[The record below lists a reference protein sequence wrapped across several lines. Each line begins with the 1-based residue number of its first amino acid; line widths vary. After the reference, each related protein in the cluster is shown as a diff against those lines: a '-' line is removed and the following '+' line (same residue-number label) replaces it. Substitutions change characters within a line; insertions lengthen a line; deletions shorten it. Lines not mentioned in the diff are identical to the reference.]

1 MAPDPP
7 GKSPG
12 GDRHVASVDQN
23 SERDRPAQL
32 SEPLWRR
39 LWSKL
44 RSRFARQIAVVVVV
58 IGTLAAVG
66 HFIGGM
72 IGWWHAYELT
82 FGHDQRA
89 KPLAKN
95 AAAPIEPLSIVVL
108 PLTIEGDATDVE
120 WFADALLDD
129 LVSEVARLPG
139 SFVIARA
146 TANTYRGKMIDPR
159 DVARELRVRYV
170 VRGSLRREGTAIRL
184 NLALMDGESGRQRW
198 AEKFTVERAQLGQA
212 LDEFVIGLGRHL
224 TIEVQK
230 SAGDRSAAL
239 SPSEVSADDLAMRA
253 YGLWFRGLNR
263 ENLIEGLALLE
274 QAVAKNPNSTRAW
287 GGLVF
292 MSSNGVANGWLPDRA
307 AAIRRI
313 DEAAVQLDRLDP
325 EGFFGYQGKANQA
338 FFRKDFPALLRN
350 NEAWVKHHHHPAALS
365 GYGMSLIFNG
375 RPDEGIPQFERALRL
390 SPRDPLR
397 AEFQYR
403 LALAH
408 FMLAQYE
415 QAREWGQTAQDSN
428 PGLTWPPVHA
438 AAMAKLG
445 QQAEAKK
452 VVDEFLVRHPGYEA
466 GRIVQRLPGTDPR
479 FVEGRDRLVASLREL
494 GLR

>member
-1 MAPDPP
+1 MDPDPP
-7 GKSPG
+7 EKSAEG
-12 GDRHVASVDQN
+12 ARKASANIN
-23 SERDRPAQL
+23 SISNRPAE
-32 SEPLWRR
+32 SAVPLWRR

-44 RSRFARQIAVVVVV
+44 RSRFARQIAVVVVA

-82 FGHDQRA
+82 FGHDERA

-95 AAAPIEPLSIVVL
+95 AAGPIEPLSIVVL
-108 PLTIEGDATDVE
+108 PLAIEGDATDVE

-146 TANTYRGKMIDPR
+146 TANTYKGKIVDPR

-170 VRGSLRREGTAIRL
+170 VRGSLRREGTVIRL
-184 NLALMDGESGRQRW
+184 NLALIDGESGRQRW

-212 LDEFVIGLGRHL
+212 LDEFVLGIARYL

-239 SPSEVSADDLAMRA
+239 SPAEVSADDLAMRA
-253 YGLWFRGLNR
+253 YALWFRGITR
-263 ENLIEGLALLE
+263 ENLVEALALCE
-274 QAVAKNPNSTRAW
+274 QAVAKSPNSARAW
-287 GGLVF
+287 HGLVF
-292 MSSNGVANGWLPDRA
+292 MNFQGVVNGWLPDRA
-307 AAIRRI
+307 AALRRI
-313 DEAAVQLDRLDP
+313 DEAAVQVQRLDP
-325 EGFFGYQGKANQA
+325 DGHWGYQTRGIQA
-338 FFRKDFPALLRN
+338 FLRKDFVGAMRN
-350 NEAWVKHHHHPAALS
+350 GEEWVKHYPNSVALG
-365 GYGMSLIFNG
+365 GYGIALVFNG
-375 RPDEGIPQFERALRL
+375 RSDEAIPQFERALRL
-390 SPRDPLR
+390 SPREPHR
-397 AEFQYR
+397 ADWQYR

-408 FMLAQYE
+408 FMLGQYE
-415 QAREWGQTAQDSN
+415 QARDWGQTGQASN
-428 PGLTWPPVHA
+428 PGLPWPPVHA
-438 AAMAKLG
+438 AAMARLG
-445 QQAEAKK
+445 QPGEAKK
-452 VVDEFLVRHPGYEA
+452 VFDEFLVRHPGFEV
-466 GRIVQRLPGTDPR
+466 GRILQRLPGTDPR

>member
-7 GKSPG
+7 VKSPQ
-12 GDRHVASVDQN
+12 GDRHVASVDKN
-23 SERDRPAQL
+23 SVRDRPAQL

-44 RSRFARQIAVVVVV
+44 HSRFARQIALVVVV
-58 IGTLAAVG
+58 IGTIAAAG

-89 KPLAKN
+89 PPLAKN
-95 AAAPIEPLSIVVL
+95 TAGPIEPLSIVVL
-108 PLTIEGDATDVE
+108 PLAIEGDATDVE

-146 TANTYRGKMIDPR
+146 TAHTYKGKIVDPR

-170 VRGSLRREGTAIRL
+170 VRGSLRREGTVIRL
-184 NLALMDGESGRQRW
+184 NLALIDGESGRQRW
-198 AEKFTVERAQLGQA
+198 AEKFTVERAQLGPA
-212 LDEFVIGLGRHL
+212 LDEFVIGLGRYL
-224 TIEVQK
+224 TTEVLK

-239 SPSEVSADDLAMRA
+239 SPAEVSADDLAMRA
-253 YGLWFRGLNR
+253 YALWFRGVTR
-263 ENLIEGLALLE
+263 ENLIEALGLLE

-287 GGLVF
+287 GGLTF
-292 MSSNGVANGWLPDRA
+292 INFNGVVNGWLPDRA

-325 EGFFGYQGKANQA
+325 DGFLTYQARAIQA
-338 FFRKDFPALLRN
+338 FLRKDFPAQLRIS
-350 NEAWVKHHHHPAALS
+350 EAWVKYHQHPVAL
-365 GYGMSLIFNG
+365 GGHGMSLIFNG
-375 RPDEGIPQFERALRL
+375 RPDEGIPQLERALRL
-390 SPRDPLR
+390 SPRDTIR
-397 AEFQYR
+397 AEWQYR

-408 FMLAQYE
+408 FMLAHYE
-415 QAREWGQTAQDSN
+415 QARDWGQTAQASN
-428 PGLTWPPVHA
+428 PGLPWPPVHA
-438 AAMAKLG
+438 AAMARLG

-452 VVDEFLVRHPGYEA
+452 VLDEFLARQPGYEA